1 MLRSALA
8 GAVLATLALALPA
21 HADEARGYRVMALAG
36 HGEVRAAPDLAIVS
50 IGVTSLGDTAA
61 AALAA
66 NSEAMKRVF
75 AAMAD
80 AGIADKDIQT
90 ANFMVQPRYDYS
102 NNTQP
107 PRLIGYDV
115 TNAVNVTVRKLDSL
129 GGVLDRVVAAGSN
142 QVNGIAFQ
150 LSDSDAATDAARKL
164 AVADA
169 ARKAK
174 LYAEAS
180 GVELGAI
187 LAISEGASFQ
197 PPVPISAKAFRAE
210 AVSADVPVSQGEQ
223 TIAVDVSI
231 TWEIKQN

>member
-8 GAVLATLALALPA
+8 VAVLASVILALPA
-21 HADEARGYRVMALAG
+21 RADDSRIPRSMALAG

-50 IGVTSLGDTAA
+50 IGVTSLADTAA

-66 NSEAMKRVF
+66 NSEAMRRVF
-75 AAMAD
+75 AAMAE
-80 AGIADKDIQT
+80 AGIAEKDIQT
-90 ANFMVQPRYDYS
+90 SNFMVQPRYDYS
-102 NNTQP
+102 KNEQP

-115 TNAVNVTVRKLDSL
+115 SNMVNVTVRKLDGL

-150 LSDSDAATDAARKL
+150 LSDSEAATDAARKL

-197 PPVPISAKAFRAE
+197 PPLPMSAKAFRAE
-210 AVSADVPVSQGEQ
+210 GAAADVPVAQGEQ
-223 TIAVDVSI
+223 VIAVDVSI

>member
-8 GAVLATLALALPA
+8 VAVLASVILALPA
-21 HADEARGYRVMALAG
+21 HADDSRIPRTMALAG

-50 IGVTSLGDTAA
+50 IGVTNLADTAA

-66 NSEAMKRVF
+66 NSEAMRRVF
-75 AAMAD
+75 AAMAE
-80 AGIADKDIQT
+80 AGIAEKDIQT
-90 ANFMVQPRYDYS
+90 SNFMVQPRYDYS
-102 NNTQP
+102 KNEQP

-115 TNAVNVTVRKLDSL
+115 SNMVNVTVRKLDGL
-129 GGVLDRVVAAGSN
+129 GGVLDRVVEAGSN

-150 LSDSDAATDAARKL
+150 LSDSEAAADAARKL

-197 PPVPISAKAFRAE
+197 IGRAH
-210 AVSADVPVSQGEQ
+210 V
-223 TIAVDVSI
+223 
-231 TWEIKQN
+231 